1 MLMNGAGAGSNSS
14 GGGQKFME
22 DCKREGK
29 EVCVWT
35 VNTAEEMRW
44 CARWGV
50 KAIIT
55 DRVAYC
61 VSVREQ
67 VSATT
72 AVPFCS
78 ARYTYC
84 FDWIVVGEGSIGA

>member
-1 MLMNGAGAGSNSS
+1 MLMNGAGS
-14 GGGQKFME
+14 GGGERFME
-22 DCKREGK
+22 DCKRGGK

-67 VSATT
+67 VSMA
-72 AVPFCS
+72 PF
-78 ARYTYC
+78 
-84 FDWIVVGEGSIGA
+84 